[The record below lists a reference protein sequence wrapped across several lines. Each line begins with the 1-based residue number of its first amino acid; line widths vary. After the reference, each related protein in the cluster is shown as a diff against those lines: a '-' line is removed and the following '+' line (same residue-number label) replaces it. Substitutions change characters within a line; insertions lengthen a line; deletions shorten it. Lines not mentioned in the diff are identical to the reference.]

1 MENDIHEGDD
11 IIIAGKVKVVMEGAF
26 HTYYRIQMPSGDK
39 ILVTEKDIKS
49 YRPEV
54 KVDGEDHR
62 KGN

>member
-1 MENDIHEGDD
+1 MENDIHVGDD
-11 IIIAGKVKVVMEGAF
+11 VIIAGKVAVILDWSIGKGYLVDL
-26 HTYYRIQMPSGDK
+26 PSGRR
-39 ILVTEKDIKS
+39 IIAIEEDIKS

>member
-1 MENDIHEGDD
+1 MKNDIHVGDD
-11 IIIAGKVKVVMEGAF
+11 VVIAGKVGVILDWSIGKGYFVDL
-26 HTYYRIQMPSGDK
+26 PSGRR
-39 ILVTEKDIKS
+39 IIVIEEDIKS